1 MADAHKTYTDREID
15 SFHTEIRNAL
25 ERIENQTTKTNGRVT
40 RLEFWKYTL
49 IGMGVVIQIILIPI
63 AFKVLL

>member
-15 SFHTEIRNAL
+15 SFHAEIRNAL

-40 RLEFWKYTL
+40 RLEF
-49 IGMGVVIQIILIPI
+49 
-63 AFKVLL
+63 